1 MFVTLATEKVQRLLP
16 EEALKAARGRS
27 GCTGKRKQGGRK
39 GKGGCGECW
48 TSNGGEHRWEG
59 TPLVYQ
65 RNPQKSLKRVTS
77 EGCSAERRRETD
89 GSVAVTRALDSVRKQ
104 NIS

>member
-1 MFVTLATEKVQRLLP
+1 M
-16 EEALKAARGRS
+16 
-27 GCTGKRKQGGRK
+27 
-39 GKGGCGECW
+39 
-48 TSNGGEHRWEG
+48 
-59 TPLVYQ
+59 YQ

-104 NIS
+104 NILDKDCAYLY